1 MSLVHRLKQP
11 PPHRFQPKT
20 SHYKY
25 HGLSARDLRMLKP
38 LQAVEREV
46 HSIFAALVRST
57 AKRLLSDVG
66 YKDTL
71 SSYAVRGGQISELT
85 SHPHDLAF
93 SFSKFAANCHLCSM
107 QAGQILQLKHCHMA
121 PYVTCKLTLAPA
133 SSSSF
138 ITSLLFMAVLRA
150 LLYIL
155 YLIFLFISAAASS
168 SNLIMR

>member
-1 MSLVHRLKQP
+1 LEALYKAARDQTLVDELSSSSEATAAP
-11 PPHRFQPKT
+11 
-20 SHYKY
+20 S
-25 HGLSARDLRMLKP
+25 LSAEDQP
-38 LQAVEREV
+38 LQITRSFGPRSEDAKGFAGCRTRGAFD
-46 HSIFAALVRST
+46 IAALVRST

-121 PYVTCKLTLAPA
+121 RT
-133 SSSSF
+133 
-138 ITSLLFMAVLRA
+138 
-150 LLYIL
+150 
-155 YLIFLFISAAASS
+155 
-168 SNLIMR
+168 